1 MFKHLLDRLAALTG
15 PRGGTLLADTTALW
29 TNDLA
34 NGPGHSYRNIPQVLA
49 GGGGGFLRTGQYID
63 AGDVT
68 HNKLLN
74 TIAKGRFTPRLR
86 AIVALV
92 VSQESRSDYAMWAQ
106 TCVARRSG
114 LSGEDIVFAQGATA
128 LDGRESA
135 IAKLAHIIARTGC
148 FDPDEVRRLS
158 RDPRLQ
164 PSDIVEIVANAAL
177 AVLDN
182 YLIQGLA
189 PAKLPA
195 A

>member
-1 MFKHLLDRLAALTG
+1 MALEFGFIPGFMRALQTSPAALEA
-15 PRGGTLLADTTALW
+15 RA
-29 TNDLA
+29 
-34 NGPGHSYRNIPQVLA
+34 
-49 GGGGGFLRTGQYID
+49 
-63 AGDVT
+63 
-68 HNKLLN
+68 KLLN
-74 TIAKGRFTPRLR
+74 TITRGRFTPRLR

-92 VSQESRSDYAMWAQ
+92 VTQEGRSDYAAWAQ
-106 TCVARRSG
+106 ASVARRAG
-114 LSGEDIVFAQGATA
+114 LTGEDIVFAGMATA
-128 LDGRESA
+128 LDGREA
-135 IAKLAHIIARTGC
+135 AVARLAHFIARTGC

-164 PSDIVEIVANAAL
+164 ASDVVEIVANSAL

>member
-1 MFKHLLDRLAALTG
+1 MGIEFAFIPGFNKALQASPAATEA
-15 PRGGTLLADTTALW
+15 R
-29 TNDLA
+29 
-34 NGPGHSYRNIPQVLA
+34 S
-49 GGGGGFLRTGQYID
+49 
-63 AGDVT
+63 
-68 HNKLLN
+68 KLLN
-74 TIAKGRFTPRLR
+74 TIANGKFTPRLR
-86 AIVALV
+86 AIVSLV
-92 VSQESRSDYAMWAQ
+92 VSQESRSEYATWAQ
-106 TCVARRSG
+106 TCVARRAG
-114 LSGEDIVFAQGATA
+114 LTGEDIVFAQGATA

-135 IAKLAHIIARTGC
+135 VARLAHIIARTGC

-189 PAKLPA
+189 PAKTHA

>member
-1 MFKHLLDRLAALTG
+1 MALEFAFIPGFTQALQASPAATEA
-15 PRGGTLLADTTALW
+15 R
-29 TNDLA
+29 
-34 NGPGHSYRNIPQVLA
+34 S
-49 GGGGGFLRTGQYID
+49 
-63 AGDVT
+63 
-68 HNKLLN
+68 KLLN
-74 TIAKGRFTPRLR
+74 TIANGKFTPRMR

-92 VSQESRSDYAMWAQ
+92 VSQESRSDYAAWAQ
-106 TCVARRSG
+106 TCVARRAG
-114 LSGEDIVFAQGATA
+114 LTGEDIVFAQGATA
-128 LDGRESA
+128 LDGREA
-135 IAKLAHIIARTGC
+135 AVARLAHIIARTGC